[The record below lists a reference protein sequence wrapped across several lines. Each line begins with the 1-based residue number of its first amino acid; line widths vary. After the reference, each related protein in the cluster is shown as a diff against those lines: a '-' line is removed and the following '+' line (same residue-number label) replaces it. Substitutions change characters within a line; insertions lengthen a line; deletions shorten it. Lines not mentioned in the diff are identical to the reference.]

1 MGLRAQNLF
10 SQMKSKTGLNIN
22 ILVRY
27 GLGLSLNDNSI
38 PNPQEYDEKGM
49 ELLPSVLFGEHEK
62 MFHAV
67 FLVRLQKEKLDPQL
81 YLQDMMRAHLN
92 RGSGLLF
99 PRISDL
105 SDFNDNLY
113 VK

>member
-1 MGLRAQNLF
+1 MGMRAQNLYG
-10 SQMKSKTGLNIN
+10 QLKNKTGISIN
-22 ILVRY
+22 ILARY
-27 GLGLSLNDNSI
+27 GMCLSLNDRSI

-49 ELLPSVLFGEHEK
+49 DLLPSVLFGEHEK

-67 FLVRLQKEKLDPQL
+67 FLTRLQKDKLDPEL
-81 YLQDMMRAHLN
+81 YLHEMMRAHLN
-92 RGSGLLF
+92 RGAGLLF

>member
-1 MGLRAQNLF
+1 MGIRAQNLF

-22 ILVRY
+22 ILARY
-27 GLGLSLNDNSI
+27 SLGLSLNDNSI

-67 FLVRLQKEKLDPQL
+67 FLTRLQKDKLDPQL

-92 RGSGLLF
+92 RGAGLLF